1 MWNEGKTHRDEAG
14 KVERDCLHASYLSAC
29 PNWMTQ
35 PLSSDRF
42 ISKQKQN
49 TIFTFWFV
57 RDQRHGKDCAGD
69 GYGETGSF
77 ICYWIEFNL
86 VQVL

>member
-1 MWNEGKTHRDEAG
+1 MRQEGG
-14 KVERDCLHASYLSAC
+14 KRLFMPAIWSAC
-29 PNWMTQ
+29 PNWMIQ

-42 ISKQKQN
+42 ISTQSRILFLPFGLSEIK
-49 TIFTFWFV
+49 
-57 RDQRHGKDCAGD
+57 DMGKTGAGD